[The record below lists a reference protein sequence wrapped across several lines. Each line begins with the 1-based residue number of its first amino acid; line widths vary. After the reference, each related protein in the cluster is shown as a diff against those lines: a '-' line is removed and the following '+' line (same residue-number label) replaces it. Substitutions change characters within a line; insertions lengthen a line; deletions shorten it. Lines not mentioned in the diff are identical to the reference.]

1 MKRVFKIATKGTK
14 EYIIGISICSL
25 ISSFF
30 MIYLTKFISFVV
42 DGVIM
47 QTSTLPQYIVNSFYS
62 DDVKSKLFVLAIY
75 MILFVVIISISNYIR
90 SMLNTKLKLLMN
102 KNLKEKLLE
111 HTTYLEYK
119 DYIQYGK
126 NQIIQRVIN
135 DSNYFVDFIISKYDL
150 IMDSIFILIFSMY
163 ELLNINIIVSS
174 VIGVIIIIIFIM
186 SIIYLR
192 ITKPIVQKNID
203 LHENLI
209 SKTMN
214 AVYNP
219 KIIKIF
225 NREQKEINDFNEISE
240 EYRKNDTKLIDYL
253 IYYELIGTGM
263 RRFKDSAIFL
273 VGGLLIIGGKLN
285 IGELM
290 ILMTYSS
297 NLLEYVVQ
305 LIYMVNDINSF
316 LVPTDRISKFLE
328 LEEEEKNEKQY
339 ELNDIGL
346 EFKNVTISI
355 NSINILEDISF
366 KIEKGQTVYF
376 VGNNGSGKSI
386 LIKTLLGF
394 LDYEGEILLGG
405 VDIKKLNKTTIR
417 HYVGVVFQEPF
428 IFSDTIKNNIDIFQN
443 CNSLEEIKNIAKICE
458 IDEEIEKLPN
468 KYDEL
473 LGERGINLSGGQKQR
488 ISIARTLLQKKAIV
502 AFDDVLSKVDNL
514 TKSKITNNLRNNSKN
529 MIAIYITQDLMR
541 IPSDAKVFFIDNKKI
556 IIDIQENLINNN
568 ENYYK
573 LIEIC
578 RNTVGEINE

>member
-1 MKRVFKIATKGTK
+1 MKRVLKIATKGARK
-14 EYIIGISICSL
+14 YIIGILICSL

-30 MIYLTKFISFVV
+30 IIYLTKFISFVV
-42 DGVIM
+42 DGIIM
-47 QTSTLPQYIVNSFYS
+47 QTSTLPKYIINSFYS
-62 DDVKSKLFVLAIY
+62 DDVKSKIFVIAIY
-75 MILFVVIISISNYIR
+75 MILFVGIISISNYIR
-90 SMLNTKLKLLMN
+90 NMLNTKFKLLMN
-102 KNLKEKLLE
+102 KNLKEKLFE

-126 NQIIQRVIN
+126 NEIIQRVIN

-150 IMDSIFILIFSMY
+150 IVDSIFILIFSIY

-174 VIGVIIIIIFIM
+174 IIGGIIIIIFIM
-186 SIIYLR
+186 SIAYLK
-192 ITKPIVQKNID
+192 ITKPIIQKNID

-240 EYRKNDTKLIDYL
+240 EYRKNDIKLIDYL

-263 RRFKDSAIFL
+263 RKFKDPVIFI
-273 VGGLLIIGGKLN
+273 VGGLLIIGGKMN

-290 ILMTYSS
+290 TLMTYSS

-305 LIYMVNDINSF
+305 LIYMVNDVNRF
-316 LVPTDRISKFLE
+316 LIPTDRISKFLK
-328 LEEEEKNEKQY
+328 LEEEDKNEKKY
-339 ELNDIGL
+339 ELNDVSL

-355 NSINILEDISF
+355 NSIKILKDISF
-366 KIEKGQTVYF
+366 RIEKGQTVYF

-405 VDIKKLNKTTIR
+405 VNVKKLNRTTIR

-428 IFSDTIKNNIDIFQN
+428 IFSDTIKNNIDMFQN
-443 CNSLEEIKNIAKICE
+443 CKSLEEIKNIAKICE
-458 IDEEIEKLPN
+458 IDEEINKLPN

-488 ISIARTLLQKKAIV
+488 ISIARTLLQKKAII
-502 AFDDVLSKVDNL
+502 AFDDVLSKVDNS
-514 TKSKITNNLRNNSKN
+514 TKSKIINNLRKNNKN
-529 MIAIYITQDLMR
+529 MIAIYITQDLAR
-541 IPSDAKVFFIDNKKI
+541 IPSDANVFFIDNKKI

-573 LIEIC
+573 LIKIC

>member
-1 MKRVFKIATKGTK
+1 MKRVFKIATKGARK
-14 EYIIGISICSL
+14 YIIGILICSL

-42 DGVIM
+42 DGIIM
-47 QTSTLPQYIVNSFYS
+47 QTSTLPKYIINSFYS

-75 MILFVVIISISNYIR
+75 MILFVGIISISNYIR

-150 IMDSIFILIFSMY
+150 IMDSIFILIFSIY
-163 ELLNINIIVSS
+163 ELLNINIIVSF
-174 VIGVIIIIIFIM
+174 VIGGIIIIIFIM
-186 SIIYLR
+186 SIIYLK

-240 EYRKNDTKLIDYL
+240 EYRENDTKLIDYL

-263 RRFKDSAIFL
+263 RRFKDPAIFI
-273 VGGLLIIGGKLN
+273 VGGLLIIGGKMN

-305 LIYMVNDINSF
+305 LIHMVNDVNKF
-316 LVPTDRISKFLE
+316 LIPTDRISKFFNLV
-328 LEEEEKNEKQY
+328 EEDKNEKQY
-339 ELNDIGL
+339 ELNDISL

-355 NSINILEDISF
+355 NSIKILEDISF

-405 VDIKKLNKTTIR
+405 VNVKKLNKTTIR
-417 HYVGVVFQEPF
+417 HYVGVAFQEPF
-428 IFSDTIKNNIDIFQN
+428 IFSDTIKNNIDMFQN
-443 CNSLEEIKNIAKICE
+443 CKSLEEIKNIAKICE
-458 IDEEIEKLPN
+458 IDEEIDKLPN

-473 LGERGINLSGGQKQR
+473 LGERGVNLSGGQKQR
-488 ISIARTLLQKKAIV
+488 ISIARTLLQKKDII

-514 TKSKITNNLRNNSKN
+514 TKSKIISNLRKNNKN
-529 MIAIYITQDLMR
+529 MIAIYITQDLRR
-541 IPSDAKVFFIDNKKI
+541 IPSDANVFFIDNKKI

>member
-1 MKRVFKIATKGTK
+1 MKRVFRIATKWTK
-14 EYIIGISICSL
+14 KYIIGISICSL

-174 VIGVIIIIIFIM
+174 VIGVIIIIVFIM

-192 ITKPIVQKNID
+192 ITKPIVKKNID

-263 RRFKDSAIFL
+263 RRFKDPAIFL
-273 VGGLLIIGGKLN
+273 VGGLLIIGGKMN

-366 KIEKGQTVYF
+366 KIEKGETVYF

-405 VDIKKLNKTTIR
+405 VDIKKLNKITIR

-443 CNSLEEIKNIAKICE
+443 CKSLEEIKNIAKICE